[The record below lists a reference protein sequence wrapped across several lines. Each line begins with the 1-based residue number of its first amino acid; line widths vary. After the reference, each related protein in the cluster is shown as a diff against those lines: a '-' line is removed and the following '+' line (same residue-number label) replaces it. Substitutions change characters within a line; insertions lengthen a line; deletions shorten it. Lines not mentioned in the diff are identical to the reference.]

1 MPVKTLTILCI
12 GDVFGEPGRRALVTF
27 LPQVKSELQV
37 DLVVANVENAA
48 AGFGVTP
55 ALAKGFLEAGVD
67 VMTSGNH
74 IWDRKEIF
82 GYIVKEN
89 LLLRP
94 ANYPAGTPGV
104 GSVVVK
110 AGAHQVGVLNL
121 QGRTFMASIDCPFA
135 KADEELLRLRT
146 ETSVIVVDMHAEA
159 TSEKQAMGWYL
170 DGRVSAV
177 VGTHSHVQT
186 ADERILTQGTAYLT
200 DLGLTG
206 PIDSVIGVEPELAI
220 QRFRTGMPSR
230 FEPARGR
237 ARFQGAVIR
246 IDPDSGRALSIERV
260 QRDLPA

>member
-1 MPVKTLTILCI
+1 VKSLNVLCI
-12 GDVFGEPGRRALVTF
+12 GDIFGEPGRKALAHF
-27 LPQVKSELQV
+27 LPRLRAELEV

-55 ALAKGFLEAGVD
+55 ALARGFLGGGID

-74 IWDRKEIF
+74 IWDRKEIIE
-82 GYIVKEN
+82 YIVKEN

-110 AGAHQVGVLNL
+110 AGAHRVGVLNL
-121 QGRTFMASIDCPFA
+121 QGRVFMSPIDCPFA
-135 KADEELLRLRT
+135 TADAELARLQT
-146 ETSVIVVDMHAEA
+146 ETSIIVVDMHGEA

-186 ADERILTQGTAYLT
+186 ADERLLPGGTAFLT
-200 DLGLTG
+200 DLGITG
-206 PIDSVIGVEPELAI
+206 PFDSVIGVDKELAI
-220 QRFRTGMPSR
+220 QRFRTGMPNR
-230 FEPARGR
+230 FEPATGR
-237 ARFQGAVIR
+237 ARVQGAVVR
-246 IDPDSGRALSIERV
+246 IDPETGRAVGIERV
-260 QRDLPA
+260 QRELPG